1 VNGKWF
7 CVVNSGAGATT
18 MDYYIFYS
26 DSNVV
31 AWDATDLPPYVGS
44 DRYFHNLVIAGGAGI
59 VNLTFSV
66 FP

>member
-1 VNGKWF
+1 MG
-7 CVVNSGAGATT
+7 
-18 MDYYIFYS
+18 YYIFYS

-44 DRYFHNLVIAGGAGI
+44 DRYFHNLVIAGGTGI